1 MCSYASPGDGVSRAR
16 SAAREDIRE
25 SSCFLGGRLR
35 MRTVLVGSAVSEPD
49 FWGFGP
55 DAGPPAQEANVQRVL
70 DEIPV
75 DVLRIVMRLGAGGD
89 FEYEMS
95 DDVRAAVAARRATI
109 APDVAANPVRMQRF
123 AVYDVELELRCLD
136 ASGRACSLSTS
147 AVSFI
152 QLAAASLAKC
162 SIQAVIDSFD
172 IDVCAVGML
181 PRGFG
186 EVEYVVAPEVEQ
198 AIRSKTMRLRP
209 QHNTTPGRVEKY
221 QSRGFTLLE

>member
-1 MCSYASPGDGVSRAR
+1 MVGD
-16 SAAREDIRE
+16 I
-25 SSCFLGGRLR
+25 
-35 MRTVLVGSAVSEPD
+35 TAV
-49 FWGFGP
+49 
-55 DAGPPAQEANVQRVL
+55 RVL
-70 DEIPV
+70 REVWKKRVSLNLFDQEWSRDAPFKWVHTKSLSVNANYPPPRDGLSPV
-75 DVLRIVMRLGAGGD
+75 
-89 FEYEMS
+89 
-95 DDVRAAVAARRATI
+95 
-109 APDVAANPVRMQRF
+109 

-136 ASGRACSLSTS
+136 AGGRACSLSTS

-172 IDVCAVGML
+172 INVCAVGML

-186 EVEYVVAPEVEQ
+186 EVDYVVAPDVEQ

>member
-1 MCSYASPGDGVSRAR
+1 MYPPPSDGLSP
-16 SAAREDIRE
+16 I
-25 SSCFLGGRLR
+25 
-35 MRTVLVGSAVSEPD
+35 
-49 FWGFGP
+49 
-55 DAGPPAQEANVQRVL
+55 
-70 DEIPV
+70 
-75 DVLRIVMRLGAGGD
+75 
-89 FEYEMS
+89 
-95 DDVRAAVAARRATI
+95 
-109 APDVAANPVRMQRF
+109 
-123 AVYDVELELRCLD
+123 AVYDVKLELPCLD
-136 ASGRACSLSTS
+136 AGGRACSLSTS

-172 IDVCAVGML
+172 INVCAVGMR

-186 EVEYVVAPEVEQ
+186 EVDYILAPEVEQ